1 MQFSSTSNDM
11 LSRLLKNALH
21 HRIRFSQTFQTF
33 NLNYT
38 RFELK
43 KSKLQTNQFWQI
55 PSILRFHSNTNNR
68 RDREFHNTQIVSIL
82 VGCNCSTFNEV
93 LINTNKSSN
102 ISCRDIFNWFNI
114 TSHHENCTKN

>member
-1 MQFSSTSNDM
+1 MQFSSTSNNM

-21 HRIRFSQTFQTF
+21 HRIRFSQALQTF
-33 NLNYT
+33 HL
-38 RFELK
+38 EL
-43 KSKLQTNQFWQI
+43 SKICFKVKFKNKNQFWQI
-55 PSILRFHSNTNNR
+55 PSIFRFHSNTHNR

-82 VGCNCSTFNEV
+82 VGCNCSTLNEV

-114 TSHHENCTKN
+114 TSHHENCAKN